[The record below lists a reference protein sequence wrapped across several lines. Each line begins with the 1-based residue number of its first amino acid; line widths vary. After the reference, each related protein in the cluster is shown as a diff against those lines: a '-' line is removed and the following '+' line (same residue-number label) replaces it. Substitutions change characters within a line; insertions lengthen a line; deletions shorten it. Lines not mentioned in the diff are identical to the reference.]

1 MSLNKYTHLIRTKY
15 EESAYRYLLK
25 KRGEKGK
32 QIIYQEIKMSEYLLP
47 NEQLSIDDQRDIFAL
62 RNKMT
67 EKNNT
72 SKCCCGTKEEMEHV
86 YYCEYLN
93 KEKTEVRY
101 EEMYGENINEI
112 KLILR
117 KQDWPRY
124 P

>member
-1 MSLNKYTHLIRTKY
+1 M
-15 EESAYRYLLK
+15 
-25 KRGEKGK
+25 
-32 QIIYQEIKMSEYLLP
+32 QQ
-47 NEQLSIDDQRDIFAL
+47 F
-62 RNKMT
+62 
-67 EKNNT
+67 T
-72 SKCCCGTKEEMEHV
+72 SKTKHYLPTQTKEEMEHV

>member
-1 MSLNKYTHLIRTKY
+1 MTDIPSN
-15 EESAYRYLLK
+15 LL
-25 KRGEKGK
+25 
-32 QIIYQEIKMSEYLLP
+32 S
-47 NEQLSIDDQRDIFAL
+47 
-62 RNKMT
+62 

-72 SKCCCGTKEEMEHV
+72 SKCCGGTKEEMEHV

-117 KQDWPRY
+117 RFERNLAGTRKKARLAKRSLNVIHLCLY